1 MAEERRRRRTTMM
14 KVFSLTDT
22 LYPPS
27 IQWDHSSASLVLL
40 HTPDAFELDIVFGV
54 WD

>member
-14 KVFSLTDT
+14 KVLTDT

-40 HTPDAFELDIVFGV
+40 HTPDAFELDIVFSV
-54 WD
+54 RD